1 MEELLDRFFE
11 LESRQRLA
19 VGIAALVL
27 IFGAY
32 WYFVYS
38 GRRAEMVA
46 VTAKI
51 AELTEQ
57 RDAKLKLVS
66 DMGKLQE
73 TVRELGAQLKE
84 AEARLPDSKEIPDL
98 LSSVSSAGRDSGLEV
113 LTFRQRPEQLRD
125 FYAEV
130 PVDVTVRGNYH
141 EVAGFFDRVGKL
153 DRIVNVGD
161 IVMQSPKREG
171 DEMVVET
178 LCSATTFRFLDEE
191 EREQIAKEKAKKS
204 KDGKEGQPAKNPAK
218 KG

>member
-178 LCSATTFRFLDEE
+178 LCSATTFRFLDEK
-191 EREQIAKEKAKKS
+191 ERAEIAKEKAAKAKESQKK
-204 KDGKEGQPAKNPAK
+204 K
-218 KG
+218 